1 MLSDRSNYH
10 DKVALKKLNQIKL
23 EILATFQNDL
33 TLTSDLNIEAP
44 FDFGQWLRDIW
55 ALARAPDLH
64 SNIQKLISSS

>member
-33 TLTSDLNIEAP
+33 TLTSDLNIQEP
-44 FDFGQWLRDIW
+44 FDFGQWLRDI
-55 ALARAPDLH
+55 LYVL
-64 SNIQKLISSS
+64 